1 MTDPSCTAQHNE
13 LRSDLKPAA
22 TGEYPH
28 TMRLQ
33 RFLARAGVASRRGS
47 EDLMTAGRVTVNG
60 APATE
65 LGTKVTVG
73 VDRVAVDG
81 KPVALD
87 QGAVYLML
95 HKPAGYLT
103 TMADPQGR
111 PCVASLVPRE
121 QYPGLF
127 PVGRLDKDT
136 TGLLL
141 FTTDG
146 DLGNILLHPSHHVA
160 KRYLALVDGT
170 VRDAE
175 LEPLRAGI
183 TLDDG
188 PCQPAPCRILDHSE
202 EACLWPD
209 TASAVARGRAGTA
222 TGVEVILHEGRKNQV
237 KRMLGAIGHPVLLL
251 HRDRMGP
258 LELGDLAR
266 GSWRMLTPEEVD
278 ALKRV
283 SSVAS
288 DPAYARD
295 ALRKDHV

>member
-1 MTDPSCTAQHNE
+1 M
-13 LRSDLKPAA
+13 RSDLKPAA

-81 KPVALD
+81 KTVALD

-295 ALRKDHV
+295 ALRKDHA